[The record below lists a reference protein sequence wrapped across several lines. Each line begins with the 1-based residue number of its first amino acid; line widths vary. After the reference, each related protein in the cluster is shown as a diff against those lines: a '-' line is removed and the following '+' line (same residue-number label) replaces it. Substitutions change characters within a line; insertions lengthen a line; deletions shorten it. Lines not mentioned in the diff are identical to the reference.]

1 MKPNNQTKQTNFFFN
16 MIQNKIEEQII
27 SINQLEIIEDFNP
40 RDINDYNED
49 EILDTFSEHG
59 ILNKIKVVPSSKNT
73 EDGKPIYFLFDGH
86 RRFTALKKYLKQ
98 NNLSNLDIPV
108 EIHEKQ
114 TEDKLLIKAYV
125 LGSTGR
131 QLKTTDKIKVI
142 ERLSKFLYTDEQ
154 IGNSLKINIQN
165 VKLLKKFSKLT
176 PDLQKF
182 VNDEILSFHQAI
194 KLFESVNDKNGLVK
208 FIEET
213 YQNKG
218 KVTSKTI
225 ADFAKEN
232 NNEELNSVKSD
243 ILSGKTIN
251 QRLFDDAEVI
261 SLNNNENHE
270 LNIQNK
276 EVDSE
281 NDNSE
286 ADSNLNQEV
295 YSEDNNSVDNSNL
308 NQEVYNE
315 NDNGENNNDN
325 SESNINKPKNKIKN
339 KKLNKLLDYINSQDV
354 KLYFNFN
361 NDKIELLKNIIK
373 YENDE
378 ISMEEIIDN
387 LC

>member
-1 MKPNNQTKQTNFFFN
+1 

-194 KLFESVNDKNGLVK
+194 KLFESVNDKKGLVK

-232 NNEELNSVKSD
+232 DNEELNSVKSD

-261 SLNNNENHE
+261 SLNNNENNE

-281 NDNSE
+281 IDN
-286 ADSNLNQEV
+286 
-295 YSEDNNSVDNSNL
+295 NL

-315 NDNGENNNDN
+315 NNNSEDNNNNSEDNNDNSEDNNDNNEDNNDN